1 MVVEVDKT
9 NGGGARDQAGKAAPT
24 GYKNL
29 YPSIYLLAD
38 PSPPAAPVQRCVRND
53 GPHDGPEEGRRCTE

>member
-38 PSPPAAPVQRCVRND
+38 PSPPAAPVQR
-53 GPHDGPEEGRRCTE
+53 